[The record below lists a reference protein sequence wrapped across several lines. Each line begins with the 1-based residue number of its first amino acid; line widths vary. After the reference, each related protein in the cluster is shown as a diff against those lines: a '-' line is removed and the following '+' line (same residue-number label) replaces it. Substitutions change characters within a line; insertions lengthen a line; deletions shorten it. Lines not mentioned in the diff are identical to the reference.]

1 MGTPTYYQPSL
12 SPSQQTVIIQQQ
24 QQQQPSF
31 LSRTP
36 DALGQTVSTGVRR

>member
-12 SPSQQTVIIQQQ
+12 SPSQQTVII

>member
-12 SPSQQTVIIQQQ
+12 SPSQQTVIIQQ

>member
-24 QQQQPSF
+24 QQPSF

-36 DALGQTVSTGVRR
+36 DAIGQTVSTGVRR